1 VPYSAGT
8 IILQVVPS
16 YLGFQD
22 KNKEMADGLAKA
34 LEEGLD
40 KGAESGAKK
49 ASAKIDKI
57 LGEET
62 SKGADKAGSDAA
74 EKYAGA
80 FRTKLKSTIATM
92 QREIKPI
99 KLDVDNEH
107 LAEDLAKAQALLKE
121 LSKRN
126 TVKVGADTTEVREKV
141 AEAAAIIARLTKDS
155 TVEIKGDAAPA
166 IAAAKSFEK
175 YVDGLNPTV
184 EIKVDTAQAERQ
196 LGSFEKKLKDRL
208 SKAMSAIGTSGSRE
222 LQELQARLQSLNLK
236 KIGIDVSGKDA
247 EQEIQ
252 KIERDLA
259 HLVATTTEVQIHGD
273 ASDALAALESVER
286 AREKLDGKRARVKVD
301 VDGAAKATTQLS
313 LVDRMLAKIGV
324 DGKDAANSFRF
335 FNFAA
340 LAIASIGAALIPIIA
355 TLSVGIGGL
364 AVAAIAGVAGLGILA
379 VAFSGLGGAIKA
391 LNDQQDNAAKDAEAA
406 AKRQKAAARQVA
418 DAERSLSRAVE
429 DSAQRNQDASKRV
442 ADARQSAADS
452 IESAIRQQEDA
463 ERRFAQTQK
472 SAADAQRD
480 LTQARVDAQKELDD
494 IALQQRRNA
503 LDERQGVIDLFNAT
517 VADTAARKDPG
528 ATNLDKEQASI
539 QLAEAKLR
547 LEEIRKQSKELK
559 DQAKGGVDNSQKV
572 KTAQEKVTEALQAQ
586 KDALRDLGDADKAVT
601 RARVDG
607 ADQIKD
613 ALEAQRRA
621 GVDGQQAIADAT
633 LNLRQAQEDYNDSL
647 KDTSTSAQKVAEEMG
662 KLGPAGQAF
671 ALFIHGLRDDFTE
684 IRDIIQ
690 EAFLPKLTEAIQI
703 LMDGVGP
710 DFKTFIGDMATLFGD
725 LAVQAAKVFTNPT
738 WDAFWKTIADIAPVL
753 TKDFGKAFLDW
764 LTIFAVIAVG
774 LAPIALEM
782 AEAFADWSDS
792 VLNWTKSKAGQKS
805 MTDFLGYV
813 RDIAPDV
820 KDFFKALVGAV
831 KNLAVGLAPF
841 GDTLLAGITGFLTFV
856 ANMDPQVLGAI
867 VLTVLELVGAFQLL
881 SGALVLVQ
889 VASGPLGLIALAV
902 AAVVGALIY
911 FYNTNADVKKIVDE
925 VWPVIQFILVSAL
938 QTISGWISLAVT
950 YTIAFY
956 NALKYV
962 WEKGIKPFFSDFAS
976 SISDFWTKYAQP
988 ILSALGKLFTDMGSD
1003 IKAAWDDVIFP
1014 VLDVFGQIF
1023 TSLYDVFVKPAIDDI
1038 GTAFGKMGDG
1048 FKWVYDNGIKPIF
1061 NAIAHALGL
1070 DDKGAKDGGG
1080 LVGAFESAIGFIQS
1094 IWDGLI
1100 DLAKSP
1106 VKFVV
1111 ETVINKGIIAGF
1123 NKLGT
1128 VLPGLKH
1135 IEDIVLPFANGTSR
1149 VPDAT
1154 YGVRPGYTPGRDNQ
1168 IIAVGGGEAIL
1179 RPELSRALGSNWID
1193 AANKRAKNFG
1203 VQGALNF
1210 LGGFKN
1216 GTSGVGLGGGKR
1228 TNNAF
1233 GDWDRT
1239 TYHGKAM
1246 DFYTVRILQ
1255 AAERLAGHA
1264 FTVTQGSYSNSVAAS
1279 FGTHSGGGV
1288 LDLAWI
1294 GKVADVV
1301 ALRMSGFAAWHRD
1314 RSQGPWNDHI
1324 HAVAI
1329 GDPTA
1334 SPEAKKQVTSYF
1346 NGGDGLGG
1354 KDDGPDVG
1362 KDRSLLGK
1370 LVGGIGSIAGWV
1382 SDAISH
1388 PIDYLKGKITGKFEE
1403 LTKTW
1408 GDNSLTQLLKSIP
1421 ESIMQTMSNM
1431 ISGVTDFIT
1440 GGPSDEKGI
1449 KGMVQKLAENAFGWT
1464 GGQWDALSKLVQ
1476 KESSWNPNAKNPSS
1490 SAFGLFQFLDGT
1502 WGAYGEKTSDPRL
1515 QAQYGMQYIKDRYG
1529 TPENALNF
1537 HNEHNWYS
1545 DGGVVPDNGTM
1556 MYDQGGYLPPG
1567 VTQVVNL
1574 TGKPEPVFTHD
1585 QFDRMNAQGGNGS
1598 WHYEPH
1604 FEGSDLTAD
1613 DVMDDFAFELRRFG
1627 RGS

>member
-1 VPYSAGT
+1 MPYTAGT

-16 YLGFQD
+16 YLGFQE
-22 KNKEMADGLAKA
+22 KNKEMADGLAKS
-34 LEEGLD
+34 LEDGLD

-57 LGEET
+57 LGEQT
-62 SKGADKAGSDAA
+62 GKGAEKAGSDSA
-74 EKYAGA
+74 EKYTGA
-80 FRTKLKSTIATM
+80 FEKKLTSTIAAM
-92 QREIKPI
+92 QKEIKP
-99 KLDVDNEH
+99 LQLGVDQQH
-107 LAEDLAKAQALLKE
+107 LAADLAKAKAILKQ
-121 LSKRN
+121 LSAPDIEI
-126 TVKVGADTTEVREKV
+126 GADTTELRRKV
-141 AEAAAIIARLTKDS
+141 SEAAALIDRINRDATI
-155 TVEIKGDAAPA
+155 EIKGDIDPA
-166 IAAAKSFEK
+166 MRAAKSFEK
-175 YVDGLNPTV
+175 YVSGLNPEV
-184 EIKVDTAQAERQ
+184 RLDMDVSAAERK
-196 LGSFEKKLKDRL
+196 LGAFEKSLKDRL
-208 SKAMSAIGTSGSRE
+208 TKAMSAIGSSGSRE

-273 ASDALAALESVER
+273 ASDALRALESTER

-301 VDGAAKATTQLS
+301 VDGATKATTQLS
-313 LVDRMLAKIGV
+313 LVDRMLSKIGV

-340 LAIASIGAALIPIIA
+340 LAVASIGAALIPIIA
-355 TLSVGIGGL
+355 TLSAGIGAL
-364 AVAAIAGVAGLGILA
+364 ALTAIAGVAGLGILA
-379 VAFSGLGGAIKA
+379 VAFSGLGSAIGA
-391 LNDQQDNAAKDAEAA
+391 LNDQQDNSAKDAEAA

-418 DAERSLSRAVE
+418 DAERSLTRAVE
-429 DSAQRNQDASKRV
+429 DSAQRNQDAAARV
-442 ADARQSAADS
+442 ADARQQATRS
-452 IESAIRQQEDA
+452 IENAIRQQEDA
-463 ERRFAQTQK
+463 ERRLSSAQEN
-472 SAADAQRD
+472 SAQAQRD
-480 LTQARVDAQKELDD
+480 LTAARVDAQKELDD

-572 KTAQEKVTEALQAQ
+572 KTAQEKVTDALLAQ
-586 KDALRDLGDADKAVT
+586 KDAVRDLGDADKAVT
-601 RARVDG
+601 QARLDG
-607 ADQIKD
+607 AADIKSALLDQK
-613 ALEAQRRA
+613 RA

-633 LNLRQAQEDYNDSL
+633 RNLKEAQEDYNTSL
-647 KDTSTSAQKVAEEMG
+647 TETSTSAQKVAEEMA

-671 ALFIHGLRDDFTE
+671 ALFIHGLRDDFKE

-764 LTIFAVIAVG
+764 LTVFAVVGIA
-774 LAPIALEM
+774 LAPLALEI
-782 AEAFADWSDS
+782 AGAFERWSAS
-792 VLNWTKSKAGQKS
+792 ILSWVKSKPGQKS
-805 MTDFLGYV
+805 MQDFLGYV
-813 RDIAPDV
+813 HDVAPDV
-820 KDFFKALVGAV
+820 RDFFKNLVGAI
-831 KNLAVGLAPF
+831 KNLAIGLAPF
-841 GDTLLAGITGFLTFV
+841 GDTLLKGITGFLGFIKD
-856 ANMDPQVLGAI
+856 MDPKVLGAV

-881 SGALVLVQ
+881 SGALILVQ

-902 AAVVGALIY
+902 AAIVGALIY
-911 FYNTNADVKKIVDE
+911 FYNTNADVKKIVDD
-925 VWPVIQFILVSAL
+925 VWPVIQYILVTAL
-938 QTISGWISLAVT
+938 QTIGGWISLAIK
-950 YTIAFY
+950 YTVGFY

-962 WEKGIKPFFSDFAS
+962 WEKGVQPFFSGFAS
-976 SISDFWTKYAQP
+976 TIGDFWTKIAKP
-988 ILSALGKLFTDMGSD
+988 ILQALGKLFSDMGSD
-1003 IKAAWDDVIFP
+1003 IKYAWDEVIFP

-1023 TSLYDVFVKPAIDDI
+1023 TSLYEVFVKPAIDDI
-1038 GTAFGKMGDG
+1038 KDAFSKMGDG
-1048 FKWVYDNGIKPIF
+1048 FKWVYENGIKPIF
-1061 NAIAHALGL
+1061 KGIAHALGL
-1070 DDKGAKDGGG
+1070 DDKGTKDGGG
-1080 LVGAFESAIGFIQS
+1080 LVGAFESAIGFIQT
-1094 IWDGLI
+1094 IWDGLV
-1100 DLAKSP
+1100 DLAKKP

-1111 ETVINKGIIAGF
+1111 DTVINKGIIAGF

-1135 IEDIVLPFANGTSR
+1135 IEDIVLPFANGGR
-1149 VPDAT
+1149 VPDST

-1179 RPELSRALGSNWID
+1179 RPELSRALGTNWID
-1193 AANKRAKNFG
+1193 AANKRAKTHG

-1216 GTSGVGLGGGKR
+1216 GTGDVGGGGRR

-1314 RSQGPWNDHI
+1314 PSQGPWNDHI

-1329 GDPTA
+1329 GDPTS

-1388 PIDYLKGKITGKFEE
+1388 PLDYLKGKITGKFEE
-1403 LTKTW
+1403 LTKNW
-1408 GDNSLTQLLKSIP
+1408 GDNSLTQMLKSIP
-1421 ESIMQTMSNM
+1421 ESIMETMGNM
-1431 ISGVTDFIT
+1431 ISGVTDFIS

-1449 KGMVQKLAENAFGWT
+1449 KGMVQKLAETAFGWT

-1502 WGAYGEKTSDPRL
+1502 WGPYGDKTSDPRL
-1515 QAQYGMQYIKDRYG
+1515 QAQYGMQYIKERYG
-1529 TPENALNF
+1529 SPENALAF

-1556 MYDQGGYLPPG
+1556 MYDKGGYLPPG

-1574 TGKPEPVFTHD
+1574 TGKPEPVFTND
-1585 QFDRMNAQGGNGS
+1585 QFDRMNPQGSGGS